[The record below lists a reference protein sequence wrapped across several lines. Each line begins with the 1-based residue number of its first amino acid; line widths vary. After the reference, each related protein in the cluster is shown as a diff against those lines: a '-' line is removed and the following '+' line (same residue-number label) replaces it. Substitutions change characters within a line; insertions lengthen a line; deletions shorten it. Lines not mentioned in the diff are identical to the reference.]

1 MQSTCRKCLYNTS
14 HPFGLTLN
22 GVECSGC
29 LTHKEKDSFDWEIK
43 RSELLKELREH
54 KISKRQY
61 DCVVPVVGDAEDF
74 YTLSKVMELGL
85 APLVIAVNDYFR
97 NDIGWHNIHQL
108 ITFFD
113 VDSFIFNPDIRVYK
127 ELIKTSLRKYNHILL
142 PFLQLHTSFPVHVA
156 AERRI
161 PLVIWGQNQPI
172 EQVGK
177 FSHTDAVQMSRWNRK
192 QHDLFGVE
200 IETLIGTGAQVNTRS
215 LNYYHYPSTFR
226 LNRQR
231 VVGLYLSNY
240 MRWDPLAQNKSVL
253 GFGFKPETNSSSFD
267 IYERAGSSVYYKL
280 HDLLKLK
287 RTGYR
292 KVRDHLVRELRHG
305 RLDRVTAAKI
315 EKLYSE
321 KPVHIRPFFDWLGV
335 TKSGYE
341 WFIKHRLSDVRHLI
355 TENATPPLSIDMPA
369 SIQNLLYDSE
379 PSSEEFILYD
389 KGINI

>member
-1 MQSTCRKCLYNTS
+1 MQSACRKCLYNTS

-22 GVECSGC
+22 NGECSGC
-29 LTHKEKDSFDWEIK
+29 LTHKEKDFFDWEIK
-43 RSELLKELREH
+43 RLELLNVLKKYKTSGR
-54 KISKRQY
+54 KY

-85 APLVIAVNDYFR
+85 APLVVAVNDYFR

-127 ELIKTSLRKYNHILL
+127 ELVKTSLRKYNHILL

-156 AERRI
+156 VERRI
-161 PLVIWGQNQPI
+161 PLVIWGQNQAI

-177 FSHTDAVQMSRWNRK
+177 FSHADEVQMSRWSRK

-200 IETLIGTGAQVNTRS
+200 VETLIGTGAQVNTRC
-215 LNYYHYPSTFR
+215 LNYYHYPSIVR
-226 LNRQR
+226 LNGQS

-240 MRWDPLAQNKSVL
+240 MRWDPLSQNKSVVS
-253 GFGFKPETNSSSFD
+253 FGFHPQKNSASFD
-267 IYERAGSSVYYKL
+267 IYERAGSSIYYKL
-280 HDLLKLK
+280 HDLLKFK

-305 RLDRVTAAKI
+305 RLDRGTAANMDR
-315 EKLYSE
+315 LYSE
-321 KPVHIRPFFDWLGV
+321 TPVNIKPFFDWLGV

-341 WFIKHRLSDVRHLI
+341 WFIKHRLFDVQHLI
-355 TENATPPLSIDMPA
+355 TEDTSPVQSVIMPTP
-369 SIQNLLYDSE
+369 IQRLLCDAE
-379 PSSEEFILYD
+379 SSDEDFLIFD
-389 KGINI
+389 KGITI